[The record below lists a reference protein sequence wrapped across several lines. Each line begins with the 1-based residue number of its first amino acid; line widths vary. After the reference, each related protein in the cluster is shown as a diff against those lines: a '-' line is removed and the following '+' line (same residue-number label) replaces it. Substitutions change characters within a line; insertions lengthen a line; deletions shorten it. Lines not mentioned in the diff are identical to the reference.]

1 MSLKPPSKNF
11 AQKSTSKSKKTFV
24 FSLENQKKIKSYIA
38 SYPKARSALIPILD
52 LAQRQNN
59 GWLSREAMEEV
70 ANILTLEP
78 LEVWSMASFYTLFNL
93 QPVGKYLIQICRTT
107 SCWLCGSDRI
117 RKACEQWLGISV
129 GETTADGMFTLKE
142 VECLGACANAP
153 MVQINDTYYEDL
165 SPDSIVSIL
174 DSLVEGTA
182 PKEGSQIGRHGSEPW
197 KEV

>member
-1 MSLKPPSKNF
+1 MSLKSPSKNF
-11 AQKSTSKSKKTFV
+11 DQKSPSKPKASFA
-24 FSLENQKKIKSYIA
+24 FSSANQKKIKDYIA
-38 SYPKARSALIPILD
+38 SYPKERSALLPILD

-59 GWLSREAMEEV
+59 GWLSREAIEEV
-70 ANILTLEP
+70 ADILKLEP
-78 LEVWSMASFYTLFNL
+78 LEVWSVASFYTLFNL

-117 RKACEQWLGISV
+117 RKACEQWLGISI

-165 SPDSIVSIL
+165 SPDSMILIL
-174 DSLVEGTA
+174 DALVEGTV
-182 PKEGSQIGRHGSEPW
+182 PKGGSQIGRHGSKPW
-197 KEV
+197 KDM